1 MSVGQL
7 LQLATL
13 KSNRYLGL
21 WFSIQHPH
29 RACALSDSIYDY
41 CCARQKHS
49 TQMTH
54 DAIGRPFS
62 HSLPKSTQSGAIQI
76 GSRFCPFPR
85 SATTELMNKLWL
97 LLMSWGKTDTAALT
111 SWPAQSEFRSI
122 WKPFR
127 KRSQSNKW
135 KTIIW
140 MPHYRISGK
149 CRIRSSCSNRKHSLA
164 RSSLTWSFWSHNFCA
179 LLHSHRRILI
189 IFPCAQNTFSLHFQC
204 EWGHIWFICNCINWA
219 EGWIADFPPSQWIN
233 NVFRRRAI
241 LIEHGKMKQTRSWK
255 FNINLDGGTYSS

>member
-76 GSRFCPFPR
+76 GFRFCPFPR

-97 LLMSWGKTDTAALT
+97 LLMSWGKTDATALT

-122 WKPFR
+122 WKPIR

-164 RSSLTWSFWSHNFCA
+164 RSSLTWSFWSHKFA
-179 LLHSHRRILI
+179 HYYILTAG
-189 IFPCAQNTFSLHFQC
+189 F
-204 EWGHIWFICNCINWA
+204 
-219 EGWIADFPPSQWIN
+219 
-233 NVFRRRAI
+233 
-241 LIEHGKMKQTRSWK
+241 
-255 FNINLDGGTYSS
+255 